1 MFVIFCVVASSEGG
15 LVVVNCLVG
24 LSRSATVLTAALMI
38 NQHWSVA
45 RIELETNAIRRF
57 GLVSIVSFRR
67 PSLMIIPSASQFHV
81 YLPWG
86 QHPFSIVS

>member
-45 RIELETNAIRRF
+45 RSLRKLRQSRPVKPNIGFMVQLLGLEQQLTKS
-57 GLVSIVSFRR
+57 GVHLV
-67 PSLMIIPSASQFHV
+67 
-81 YLPWG
+81 
-86 QHPFSIVS
+86 

>member
-24 LSRSATVLTAALMI
+24 LSRSATVLTAALVI

-45 RIELETNAIRRF
+45 RSLRKLRQSRPVKPNIGFMVQLLGLEQQLTNS
-57 GLVSIVSFRR
+57 GVHLV
-67 PSLMIIPSASQFHV
+67 
-81 YLPWG
+81 
-86 QHPFSIVS
+86 

>member
-1 MFVIFCVVASSEGG
+1 MLVIFCVAASSEGG

-45 RIELETNAIRRF
+45 RSLRKLRQSRPVKPNIGFMVQLLGLEQQLTKS
-57 GLVSIVSFRR
+57 GVHLV
-67 PSLMIIPSASQFHV
+67 
-81 YLPWG
+81 
-86 QHPFSIVS
+86 

>member
-1 MFVIFCVVASSEGG
+1 MLVIFCVLASSEGG

-45 RIELETNAIRRF
+45 RSLRKLRQSRPVKPNIGFMVQLLGLEQQLTKS
-57 GLVSIVSFRR
+57 GVHLV
-67 PSLMIIPSASQFHV
+67 
-81 YLPWG
+81 
-86 QHPFSIVS
+86 

>member
-45 RIELETNAIRRF
+45 RSLRKLRQSRPVKPNIGFMVQLLSLEQQLAKS
-57 GLVSIVSFRR
+57 GVHLV
-67 PSLMIIPSASQFHV
+67 
-81 YLPWG
+81 
-86 QHPFSIVS
+86 

>member
-1 MFVIFCVVASSEGG
+1 MLDVRNICVVASSEGG

-45 RIELETNAIRRF
+45 RSLRKLRQSRPVKPNIGFMVQLLGLEQQLTKS
-57 GLVSIVSFRR
+57 GVHLV
-67 PSLMIIPSASQFHV
+67 
-81 YLPWG
+81 
-86 QHPFSIVS
+86 

>member
-24 LSRSATVLTAALMI
+24 LSRSATVLTAALVI

-45 RIELETNAIRRF
+45 RSLRKLRQSRPVKPNIGFMVQLLGLEQQLTKS
-57 GLVSIVSFRR
+57 GVHLV
-67 PSLMIIPSASQFHV
+67 
-81 YLPWG
+81 
-86 QHPFSIVS
+86 

>member
-1 MFVIFCVVASSEGG
+1 MLVIFCVVASSEGG

-45 RIELETNAIRRF
+45 RSLRKLRQSRPVKPNIGFMVQLLGLEQQLTNS
-57 GLVSIVSFRR
+57 GVHLV
-67 PSLMIIPSASQFHV
+67 
-81 YLPWG
+81 
-86 QHPFSIVS
+86 

>member
-81 YLPWG
+81 YTYHGVNVW
-86 QHPFSIVS
+86 SV

>member
-1 MFVIFCVVASSEGG
+1 MLVIFCVVASSEGG

-45 RIELETNAIRRF
+45 RSLRKLRQSRPVKPNIGFMVQLLGLEQQLTKS
-57 GLVSIVSFRR
+57 GVHLV
-67 PSLMIIPSASQFHV
+67 
-81 YLPWG
+81 
-86 QHPFSIVS
+86 

>member
-45 RIELETNAIRRF
+45 RSLRKLRQSRPVKPNIGFMVQLLGLEQQLTNS
-57 GLVSIVSFRR
+57 GVHLV
-67 PSLMIIPSASQFHV
+67 
-81 YLPWG
+81 
-86 QHPFSIVS
+86 